1 MEIRESMQPSCFLND
16 PAIPFQQ
23 PWYCTSSLM
32 TGEHVSVHWIN
43 KKTVSRFSSTSHFVL
58 SQKLKLLFFFKAC
71 KDLMGRG
78 NKQIQ
83 KNRTSRLS
91 LTIITCSKFKT
102 SKEIKNKD
110 KKVSKKILLSNS
122 APPVVSEEIGGGG
135 GGGGGKKVP
144 VKERSGA
151 LGFLK
156 RLPRK
161 VLAVLSILPLA
172 IGEMF
177 VFVVLMAPGM

>member
-1 MEIRESMQPSCFLND
+1 M
-16 PAIPFQQ
+16 
-23 PWYCTSSLM
+23 
-32 TGEHVSVHWIN
+32 
-43 KKTVSRFSSTSHFVL
+43 
-58 SQKLKLLFFFKAC
+58 
-71 KDLMGRG
+71 
-78 NKQIQ
+78 
-83 KNRTSRLS
+83 
-91 LTIITCSKFKT
+91 
-102 SKEIKNKD
+102 
-110 KKVSKKILLSNS
+110 SKKILLSNS

-135 GGGGGKKVP
+135 GGKKVS

-177 VFVVLMAPGM
+177 VIAVLMAPGM

>member
-1 MEIRESMQPSCFLND
+1 
-16 PAIPFQQ
+16 
-23 PWYCTSSLM
+23 
-32 TGEHVSVHWIN
+32 
-43 KKTVSRFSSTSHFVL
+43 
-58 SQKLKLLFFFKAC
+58 
-71 KDLMGRG
+71 
-78 NKQIQ
+78 
-83 KNRTSRLS
+83 
-91 LTIITCSKFKT
+91 
-102 SKEIKNKD
+102 
-110 KKVSKKILLSNS
+110 VSKKILLSNS
-122 APPVVSEEIGGGG
+122 APPVVSEEIGGGGG

-177 VFVVLMAPGM
+177 VIVVLMAPGM

>member
-1 MEIRESMQPSCFLND
+1 M
-16 PAIPFQQ
+16 
-23 PWYCTSSLM
+23 
-32 TGEHVSVHWIN
+32 
-43 KKTVSRFSSTSHFVL
+43 
-58 SQKLKLLFFFKAC
+58 
-71 KDLMGRG
+71 
-78 NKQIQ
+78 
-83 KNRTSRLS
+83 
-91 LTIITCSKFKT
+91 
-102 SKEIKNKD
+102 
-110 KKVSKKILLSNS
+110 SKKILLSNS

-135 GGGGGKKVP
+135 GGGGGGKKVS

-177 VFVVLMAPGM
+177 VIAVLMAPGM

>member
-1 MEIRESMQPSCFLND
+1 M
-16 PAIPFQQ
+16 
-23 PWYCTSSLM
+23 
-32 TGEHVSVHWIN
+32 
-43 KKTVSRFSSTSHFVL
+43 
-58 SQKLKLLFFFKAC
+58 
-71 KDLMGRG
+71 
-78 NKQIQ
+78 
-83 KNRTSRLS
+83 
-91 LTIITCSKFKT
+91 
-102 SKEIKNKD
+102 
-110 KKVSKKILLSNS
+110 SKKILLSNS

-135 GGGGGKKVP
+135 GDGKKVP

-177 VFVVLMAPGM
+177 VIAVLMAPGM

>member
-1 MEIRESMQPSCFLND
+1 
-16 PAIPFQQ
+16 
-23 PWYCTSSLM
+23 
-32 TGEHVSVHWIN
+32 
-43 KKTVSRFSSTSHFVL
+43 
-58 SQKLKLLFFFKAC
+58 
-71 KDLMGRG
+71 
-78 NKQIQ
+78 
-83 KNRTSRLS
+83 
-91 LTIITCSKFKT
+91 
-102 SKEIKNKD
+102 
-110 KKVSKKILLSNS
+110 VSKKILLSNS

-135 GGGGGKKVP
+135 GGGGGGGEKVS

-177 VFVVLMAPGM
+177 VIAVLMAPGM

>member
-1 MEIRESMQPSCFLND
+1 
-16 PAIPFQQ
+16 
-23 PWYCTSSLM
+23 
-32 TGEHVSVHWIN
+32 
-43 KKTVSRFSSTSHFVL
+43 
-58 SQKLKLLFFFKAC
+58 
-71 KDLMGRG
+71 
-78 NKQIQ
+78 
-83 KNRTSRLS
+83 
-91 LTIITCSKFKT
+91 
-102 SKEIKNKD
+102 
-110 KKVSKKILLSNS
+110 VSKKILLSNS

-135 GGGGGKKVP
+135 GGGGGKKVS

-177 VFVVLMAPGM
+177 VIAVLMAPGM

>member
-1 MEIRESMQPSCFLND
+1 
-16 PAIPFQQ
+16 
-23 PWYCTSSLM
+23 
-32 TGEHVSVHWIN
+32 
-43 KKTVSRFSSTSHFVL
+43 
-58 SQKLKLLFFFKAC
+58 
-71 KDLMGRG
+71 
-78 NKQIQ
+78 
-83 KNRTSRLS
+83 
-91 LTIITCSKFKT
+91 
-102 SKEIKNKD
+102 
-110 KKVSKKILLSNS
+110 VSKKILLSNS

-135 GGGGGKKVP
+135 GGGGGEKVS

-177 VFVVLMAPGM
+177 VIAVLMAPGM

>member
-1 MEIRESMQPSCFLND
+1 M
-16 PAIPFQQ
+16 
-23 PWYCTSSLM
+23 
-32 TGEHVSVHWIN
+32 
-43 KKTVSRFSSTSHFVL
+43 
-58 SQKLKLLFFFKAC
+58 
-71 KDLMGRG
+71 
-78 NKQIQ
+78 
-83 KNRTSRLS
+83 
-91 LTIITCSKFKT
+91 
-102 SKEIKNKD
+102 
-110 KKVSKKILLSNS
+110 SKKILLSNS

-135 GGGGGKKVP
+135 GGGGGEKVS

-177 VFVVLMAPGM
+177 VIAVLMAPGM